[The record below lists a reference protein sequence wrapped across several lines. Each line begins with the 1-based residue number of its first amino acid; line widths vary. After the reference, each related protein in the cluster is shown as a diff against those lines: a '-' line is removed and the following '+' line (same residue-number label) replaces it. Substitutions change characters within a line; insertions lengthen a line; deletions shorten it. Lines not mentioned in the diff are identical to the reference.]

1 MVDTKAR
8 NTPRPTAEKIADALR
23 KRIVDGELT
32 AGERLPTQAT
42 LAREF
47 GVERGTVRNAL
58 QLLRADGLLANTGRG
73 SPPTVSRP
81 AHQPAPGARSAR
93 SILGP
98 RLVTAFQAPHVCV
111 DVASLTGETLVTALG
126 EPLRKVYEGV
136 LRPESVRVRM
146 VVPRLGENVDY
157 PAPAAGWGHD
167 EKLDEAVR
175 RRGRIQWDAQRTV
188 LAGAFK
194 GLRDSGVDATFEY
207 RFVSG
212 VPTRKV
218 YLLNRQEVLVG
229 HYVPGRFE
237 RDIDDYEGAAT
248 VELVDVEGF
257 ETGMLAFERPHGPD
271 AAAFIDGEQAMFD
284 GLWEHVARRRQ
295 A

>member
-1 MVDTKAR
+1 MA
-8 NTPRPTAEKIADALR
+8 NASAENAPRPTAEEIADTLR
-23 KRIVDGELT
+23 KRIYDGELRSG
-32 AGERLPTQAT
+32 ARLPTQAALT
-42 LAREF
+42 REF
-47 GVERGTVRNAL
+47 DVERGTVRNAL
-58 QLLRADGLLANTGRG
+58 QLLRSDGLLTNTGKG

-81 AHQPAPGARSAR
+81 ERPPLPGAQTAR

-98 RLVTAFQAPHVCV
+98 RLVAAFEAPHVYV

-126 EPLRKVYEGV
+126 EPLRKVYEGA

-146 VVPRLGENVDY
+146 VVPRLGEDVDY
-157 PAPAAGWGHD
+157 PAPSAGWGHD
-167 EKLDEAVR
+167 DKLDEAVR
-175 RRGRIQWDAQRTV
+175 RRGRIQWTSQRMV
-188 LAGAFK
+188 LDNAFM
-194 GLRDSGVDATFEY
+194 GLRAHGIDASFEY

-229 HYVPGRFE
+229 HYVPDRFE
-237 RDIDDYEGAAT
+237 REIDDNEGGDT

-257 ETGMLAFERPHGPD
+257 ETGMLAFSRTTGQD
-271 AAAFIDGEQAMFD
+271 QAAFVDGEQAMFD

-295 A
+295 T

>member
-1 MVDTKAR
+1 MVNAGTE
-8 NTPRPTAEKIADALR
+8 NTPRPTAEEIADTLR
-23 KRIVDGELT
+23 KRILGGELR
-32 AGERLPTQAT
+32 AGERLPTQAA

-58 QLLRADGLLANTGRG
+58 QLLRADGLLTNLGKG

-81 AHQPAPGARSAR
+81 EQQSVPGAQTAR

-98 RLVTAFQAPHVCV
+98 RLVAAFEAPHVYV

-157 PAPAAGWGHD
+157 PAPTDGWGHD
-167 EKLDEAVR
+167 DKLDEAVR
-175 RRGRIQWDAQRTV
+175 RRGRVQWDAQRTV

-194 GLRDSGVDATFEY
+194 GLRDSGVDASFEY

-237 RDIDDYEGAAT
+237 REIDDYEGADT
-248 VELVDVEGF
+248 VELVDVQGF
-257 ETGMLAFERPHGPD
+257 ETEMFPFERSNGEDH
-271 AAAFIDGEQAMFD
+271 AAFVDGEQAMFD

-295 A
+295 T

>member
-1 MVDTKAR
+1 MANA
-8 NTPRPTAEKIADALR
+8 NTDNAPRPTAEDIADALR
-23 KRIVDGELT
+23 KRILGGDLRP
-32 AGERLPTQAT
+32 GERLPTQAA

-58 QLLRADGLLANTGRG
+58 QLLGKDGFLTNLGKG

-81 AHQPAPGARSAR
+81 ERQSPPGAQTAR

-98 RLVTAFQAPHVCV
+98 RLVAAFEAPHVYV

-146 VVPRLGENVDY
+146 VVPRLDENVDY
-157 PAPAAGWGHD
+157 PAPAGGWGHD
-167 EKLDEAVR
+167 EKLDKAVR
-175 RRGRIQWDAQRTV
+175 HRNSVQWDSQRMV
-188 LAGAFK
+188 LAGAFNR
-194 GLRDSGVDATFEY
+194 LRDNGIDVRFEY

-212 VPTRKV
+212 TPTRKV

-229 HYVPGRFE
+229 HYVPGRVE
-237 RDIDDYEGAAT
+237 REIDDYEGADT

-257 ETGMLAFERPHGPD
+257 ETGMFIFERSNGPD
-271 AAAFIDGEQAMFD
+271 QSAFVKGEQAMFD
-284 GLWEHVARRRQ
+284 GLWEHVARR
-295 A
+295 

>member
-1 MVDTKAR
+1 MVNANPE
-8 NTPRPTAEKIADALR
+8 NTPRLTAEEIADILR
-23 KRIVDGELT
+23 KRILAGELKS
-32 AGERLPTQAT
+32 GERLPTQAA

-47 GVERGTVRNAL
+47 EVERGTVRNAL
-58 QLLRADGLLANTGRG
+58 QLLRGDGLLTNLGKG

-81 AHQPAPGARSAR
+81 EQHSVPGAQSAR

-98 RLVTAFQAPHVCV
+98 RLVAAFEASHVYV

-167 EKLDEAVR
+167 DKLDEAVR

-194 GLRDSGVDATFEY
+194 GLRDSGVDASFEY

-237 RDIDDYEGAAT
+237 REIDDYEGADT

-257 ETGMLAFERPHGPD
+257 ETGMLAFERPNGPD
-271 AAAFIDGEQAMFD
+271 QTDFVDGEQAMFD

-295 A
+295 T

>member
-1 MVDTKAR
+1 MVNA
-8 NTPRPTAEKIADALR
+8 NTENAPRPTAEEIADALR
-23 KRIVDGELT
+23 KRIIGGELR
-32 AGERLPTQAT
+32 AGERLPTQAA

-58 QLLRADGLLANTGRG
+58 QLLRSEGLLANTGKG

-81 AHQPAPGARSAR
+81 ERQSPPGAQAAR

-98 RLVTAFQAPHVCV
+98 RLVAAFEAPQVYV

-126 EPLRKVYEGV
+126 EPLRKVYEKK

-146 VVPRLGENVDY
+146 VVPRPGGDVDY
-157 PAPAAGWGHD
+157 PAPAAGWGVD
-167 EKLDEAVR
+167 DKLDTAVKQR
-175 RRGRIQWDAQRTV
+175 SRIQWTSQQMV
-188 LAGAFK
+188 LDNTFK
-194 GLRDSGVDATFEY
+194 RLRDNGVDVSFEF

-229 HYVPGRFE
+229 HYVPDRFE
-237 RDIDDYEGAAT
+237 REIDDYEGADT

-257 ETGMLAFERPHGPD
+257 ETEMFPFERSNGEDH
-271 AAAFIDGEQAMFD
+271 AAFVDGEQAMFD
-284 GLWEHVARRRQ
+284 GLWEHVAQQRT
-295 A
+295 

>member
-1 MVDTKAR
+1 MVNA
-8 NTPRPTAEKIADALR
+8 NTENAPRPTAEEIADALR
-23 KRIVDGELT
+23 KRIIGGELR
-32 AGERLPTQAT
+32 AGERLPTQAA

-58 QLLRADGLLANTGRG
+58 QLLRADGLLTNLGKG

-81 AHQPAPGARSAR
+81 EQQSVPGAQSAR

-98 RLVTAFQAPHVCV
+98 RLVAAFTSPQVYV

-126 EPLRKVYEGV
+126 EPLRKVYEKK

-146 VVPRLGENVDY
+146 VVPRPGGDVDY
-157 PAPAAGWGHD
+157 PAPAAGWGVD
-167 EKLDEAVR
+167 DKLDTAVKQR
-175 RRGRIQWDAQRTV
+175 SRIQWTSQQMV
-188 LAGAFK
+188 LDNTFK
-194 GLRDSGVDATFEY
+194 RLRDNGVDVSFEF

-229 HYVPGRFE
+229 HYVPDRFE
-237 RDIDDYEGAAT
+237 REIDDYEGADT

-257 ETGMLAFERPHGPD
+257 ETEMFPFERSNGEDH
-271 AAAFIDGEQAMFD
+271 AAFVDGEQAMFD
-284 GLWEHVARRRQ
+284 GLWEHVAQQRT
-295 A
+295 

>member
-1 MVDTKAR
+1 MANADTEKA
-8 NTPRPTAEKIADALR
+8 PRPTAEDIADTLR
-23 KRIVDGELT
+23 KRIVGGDLRP
-32 AGERLPTQAT
+32 GERLPTQAA

-58 QLLRADGLLANTGRG
+58 QLLRIDGLLTNLGKG

-81 AHQPAPGARSAR
+81 RQQPSLGAQTAR

-98 RLVTAFQAPHVCV
+98 RLVAAFEAPHVYV

-126 EPLRKVYEGV
+126 EPLGKVYEGV

-146 VVPRLGENVDY
+146 VVPGPGKDVDY
-157 PAPAAGWGHD
+157 PAPVAGWGSD
-167 EKLDEAVR
+167 DKLDEAVR
-175 RRGRIQWDAQRTV
+175 RRGRIQWASQRMV
-188 LAGAFK
+188 LDNAFR
-194 GLRDSGVDATFEY
+194 GLRDHGIDASFEF

-229 HYVPGRFE
+229 HYIPGRFE
-237 RDIDDYEGAAT
+237 REIDDYEGGDT

-257 ETGMLAFERPHGPD
+257 ETEMFPFTRSTGED
-271 AAAFIDGEQAMFD
+271 QAAFVDGEQAMFD
-284 GLWEHVARRRQ
+284 GLWEHVARRGRG
-295 A
+295 

>member
-1 MVDTKAR
+1 MNDSTGS
-8 NTPRPTAEKIADALR
+8 TPRPTAEDIADTLR
-23 KRIVDGELT
+23 KRILTGEIE
-32 AGERLPTQAT
+32 AGARLPTQAA
-42 LAREF
+42 LAAEF
-47 GVERGTVRNAL
+47 GVERGAIRGAL
-58 QLLRADGLLANTGRG
+58 QLLRTDGLLTNVSRG

-81 AHQPAPGARSAR
+81 QHQTSQGAQSAR

-98 RLVTAFQAPHVCV
+98 RLVAAFEAPHVHV

-126 EPLRKVYEGV
+126 EPLRKVYEGA
-136 LRPESVRVRM
+136 LRPMSVRVRM
-146 VVPRLGENVDY
+146 VVPRPGADADY
-157 PAPAAGWGHD
+157 PAPAAGWGVD
-167 EKLDEAVR
+167 AKLDDAVK
-175 RRGRIQWDAQRTV
+175 RRGRVQWDSQRTV

-194 GLRDSGVDATFEY
+194 GLRDSGVDARFEY

-237 RDIDDYEGAAT
+237 REIDDYEGADT

-257 ETGMLAFERPHGPD
+257 ETGMFAFERSESTQKE
-271 AAAFIDGEQAMFD
+271 AFVDGEQAMFD
-284 GLWEHVARRRQ
+284 GLWEYVARRQ

>member
-1 MVDTKAR
+1 MVDANTE
-8 NTPRPTAEKIADALR
+8 NTPRPTAEEIADILR
-23 KRIVDGELT
+23 KRILGGELKS
-32 AGERLPTQAT
+32 GERLPTQAT

-58 QLLRADGLLANTGRG
+58 QLLRADGMLTNARKG

-81 AHQPAPGARSAR
+81 QQHSVPGAQSAR

-98 RLVTAFQAPHVCV
+98 RLVAAFEAQHVYV
-111 DVASLTGETLVTALG
+111 DVASLTGETLLTALG
-126 EPLRKVYEGV
+126 EPLRKVYEGA
-136 LRPESVRVRM
+136 LRPESVHVRM
-146 VVPRLGENVDY
+146 MVPRLGENVDY

-167 EKLDEAVR
+167 EKLDEAIR

-188 LAGAFK
+188 LVGAFK
-194 GLRDSGVDATFEY
+194 GLRDSGVDASFEY

-229 HYVPGRFE
+229 HYVPDRIE
-237 RDIDDYEGAAT
+237 REIDDYEDADT

-257 ETGMLAFERPHGPD
+257 ETEMFPFQRSNGED
-271 AAAFIDGEQAMFD
+271 QAAFVDGEQAMFD
-284 GLWEHVARRRQ
+284 GLWKHVARRRQ
-295 A
+295 T

>member
-1 MVDTKAR
+1 MVNESVGSA
-8 NTPRPTAEKIADALR
+8 PRPAAEEIADALR
-23 KRIVDGELT
+23 KRIVNGDLISGQ
-32 AGERLPTQAT
+32 RLPTQAA
-42 LAREF
+42 LSQEF
-47 GVERGTVRNAL
+47 GVERGTIRNAL
-58 QLLRADGLLANTGRG
+58 QLLRADGLLTNSGRG
-73 SPPTVSRP
+73 SPPTVSRLEHHSP
-81 AHQPAPGARSAR
+81 PGAQTAR

-98 RLVTAFQAPHVCV
+98 RLVAAFEAPHVYV
-111 DVASLTGETLVTALG
+111 DVVSLTGETLVTALG

-146 VVPRLGENVDY
+146 VVPRLGENIDY
-157 PAPAAGWGHD
+157 PAPTAGWGAD

-175 RRGRIQWDAQRTV
+175 RRSRIQWDSQRMV
-188 LAGAFK
+188 LADAFK

-218 YLLNRQEVLVG
+218 YLLNRREALVG

-237 RDIDDYEGAAT
+237 REIDDYEAADT
-248 VELVDVEGF
+248 VELVDVAGF
-257 ETGMLAFERPHGPD
+257 ETEMLAFERPNGPD
-271 AAAFIDGEQAMFD
+271 QAAFVDGEQAMFD

>member
-1 MVDTKAR
+1 M
-8 NTPRPTAEKIADALR
+8 
-23 KRIVDGELT
+23 
-32 AGERLPTQAT
+32 
-42 LAREF
+42 
-47 GVERGTVRNAL
+47 ERGTVRNAL
-58 QLLRADGLLANTGRG
+58 QLLRADGLLTNLGKG

-81 AHQPAPGARSAR
+81 EQQSVPGAQTAR

-98 RLVTAFQAPHVCV
+98 RLVAAFEAPHVYV

-157 PAPAAGWGHD
+157 PAPTDGWGHD
-167 EKLDEAVR
+167 DKLDEAVR
-175 RRGRIQWDAQRTV
+175 RRGRVQWDAQRTV

-194 GLRDSGVDATFEY
+194 GLRDSGVDASFEY

-237 RDIDDYEGAAT
+237 REIDDYEGADT
-248 VELVDVEGF
+248 VELVDVQGF
-257 ETGMLAFERPHGPD
+257 ETEMFPFERSNGEDH
-271 AAAFIDGEQAMFD
+271 AAFVDGEQAMFD

-295 A
+295 T